1 MGVTEKYPT
10 VAMAGAALLH
20 SIVLN
25 HAFHNGNK
33 RTALVSTLVFA
44 DRNGYRVD
52 AEQEELYG
60 LLLSVASHD
69 LEDQVGNAVEGS
81 DAEVLCI
88 AAWLLRR
95 LRAIQRQERSRKW
108 HKFRQILGSYGCS
121 AEVLSGNKINISR
134 TVEGAKLWTQVGY
147 RSEGTDLEI
156 NAVKK
161 VRRDLQLDEENGYPS
176 DIFYRQDEK
185 VPEFINGYRT
195 LLRRL
200 AKV

>member
-1 MGVTEKYPT
+1 M
-10 VAMAGAALLH
+10 
-20 SIVLN
+20 
-25 HAFHNGNK
+25 
-33 RTALVSTLVFA
+33 
-44 DRNGYRVD
+44 
-52 AEQEELYG
+52 
-60 LLLSVASHD
+60 
-69 LEDQVGNAVEGS
+69 
-81 DAEVLCI
+81 
-88 AAWLLRR
+88 
-95 LRAIQRQERSRKW
+95 
-108 HKFRQILGSYGCS
+108 
-121 AEVLSGNKINISR
+121 
-134 TVEGAKLWTQVGY
+134 GY